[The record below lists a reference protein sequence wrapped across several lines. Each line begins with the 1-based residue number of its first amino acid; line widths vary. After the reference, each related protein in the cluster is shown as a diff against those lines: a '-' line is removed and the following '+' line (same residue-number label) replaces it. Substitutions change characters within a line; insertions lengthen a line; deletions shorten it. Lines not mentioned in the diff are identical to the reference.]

1 MGIVSIYLYF
11 VYIFLLLIYILWERC
26 LIIHYWFYWV
36 KSKRKKEI
44 LSSHRQSLFI
54 QPPVS
59 RTGRKEWTDLL
70 KAIWESK
77 SEISEIKHACCY
89 HCLKWCMEESTLPKL
104 SNHLL
109 KQLKRLNIHLQN
121 IWQKCELAKCSQ
133 NSLLHR
139 NLWGWNQG
147 WARRL
152 GPNQQTQKKTLPLA
166 QVGQTL
172 QSATFQHLPQSK

>member
-1 MGIVSIYLYF
+1 MLLNYLVWKMF
-11 VYIFLLLIYILWERC
+11 KHSVIDFIELNPNE
-26 LIIHYWFYWV
+26 
-36 KSKRKKEI
+36 RKKYR
-44 LSSHRQSLFI
+44 RQSLFI

-59 RTGRKEWTDLL
+59 RTGRKEWTNLL
-70 KAIWESK
+70 KASWESK
-77 SEISEIKHACCY
+77 SEIKHACCY
-89 HCLKWCMEESTLPKL
+89 HCLKWCMEEPTLPQH

-109 KQLKRLNIHLQN
+109 KQTKRLNIHLKN

-152 GPNQQTQKKTLPLA
+152 GPNQQPQKKTLPLA

-172 QSATFQHLPQSK
+172 QSATVNTYRSQNSW